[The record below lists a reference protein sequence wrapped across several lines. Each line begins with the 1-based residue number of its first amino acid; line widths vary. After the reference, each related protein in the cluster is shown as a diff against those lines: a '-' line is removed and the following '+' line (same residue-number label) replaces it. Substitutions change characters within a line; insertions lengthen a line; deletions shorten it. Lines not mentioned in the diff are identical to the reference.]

1 MGDDESEVGSSDR
14 TLALLWRGQ
23 GPQVPRRRGP
33 TPAHTLDEV
42 IAAAIALA
50 DADGPAA
57 LSVRAVAAA
66 VGMAPMSLYT
76 HVPGMSELTDLMVD
90 QLYLAMPRPAWG
102 RRRWRGRV
110 RAVAEAN
117 RDLLRAHPWLVE
129 VVALSRPPLGPG
141 QTAKYE
147 HELAAFDGTG
157 LSDVDVDAA
166 LTFVLGFTQQ
176 QALAERAVETARRDS
191 GATDA
196 QWWAVN
202 GPLLASVLDPARYP
216 RAVRIGAAAGVAQGA
231 AYHPDAAFG
240 FGLDRVLAGLAD
252 LIES

>member
-1 MGDDESEVGSSDR
+1 MTDDRSGTGPADR
-14 TLALLWRGQ
+14 TLALLWRGH
-23 GPQVPRRRGP
+23 GPPAPRRRGP
-33 TPAHTLDEV
+33 APAHTLEEV
-42 IAAAIALA
+42 IETAIALA
-50 DADGPAA
+50 DTEGPAA

-76 HVPGMSELTDLMVD
+76 HVPGMTELTDLMVD
-90 QLYLAMPRPAWG
+90 HLYLVMPRPAWG
-102 RRRWRGRV
+102 RRRWRSRV

-141 QTAKYE
+141 QMAKYE

-157 LSDVDVDAA
+157 LSDVDTDAA

-176 QALAERAVETARRDS
+176 QALAQHGVEAARRDS
-191 GATDA
+191 GSTDA
-196 QWWAVN
+196 QWWAAN

-216 RAVRIGAAAGVAQGA
+216 RAVRIGEAAGSAQGA
-231 AYHPDAAFG
+231 AYDPGVAFS
-240 FGLDRVLAGLAD
+240 FGLDRVLDGLAA
-252 LIES
+252 LIEA

>member
-1 MGDDESEVGSSDR
+1 MGDDESEVVGRDR

-23 GPQVPRRRGP
+23 ESPVPRRRGP
-33 TPAHTLDEV
+33 SPAHTLDEV
-42 IAAAIALA
+42 ILAAVALA
-50 DADGPAA
+50 DADGAAA

-90 QLYLAMPRPAWG
+90 HLYLTMPRPAWG
-102 RRRWRGRV
+102 RRRWRRRV
-110 RAVAEAN
+110 TAVAEAN

-141 QTAKYE
+141 QMAKYE
-147 HELAAFDGTG
+147 YELAAFDGTG

-166 LTFVLGFTQQ
+166 LTFLLGFTQQ

-191 GATDA
+191 GVTDA
-196 QWWAVN
+196 QWWAAN

-216 RAVRIGAAAGVAQGA
+216 RAVRIGEAAGAAHGA
-231 AYHPDAAFG
+231 AYDPDAAFG
-240 FGLDRVLAGLAD
+240 FGLDRLLAGLAD
-252 LIES
+252 LIDA